1 MRTILKQF
9 VSTILIVSTL
19 SVQIFFPLSTLLIAP
34 KTAHAIPVVDAGN
47 IAQNTI
53 TAANSSI
60 QTGLMTSLQIKELT
74 FDAIAYGIA
83 KQILR
88 GITSSV
94 VNWINNGF
102 EGSPAFLSDPG
113 QFFTDIGDEILGG
126 MILGSDL
133 AFLCSNFSI
142 DIRLQLAFRYRP
154 FQQKGKAACTLTDI
168 INNTTNAAQGASIN
182 GFTAGDFRQG
192 KMPAFVSMTTEPQNN
207 FIGAYVTADTEATL
221 RIANANARANQEL
234 SQGKGF
240 LSFKTC
246 KDERVITESEANKL
260 AARNS
265 ELANSGQSDSQ
276 EFTNNVSQLQGYY
289 ESASNETTRKK
300 CETQTP
306 GSVIAGTLETSLGSP
321 VRELELADEFN
332 EIINALF
339 AQLVQK
345 VLVGGLKGVS
355 GTGASDTEGIAQ
367 QLQQEQAFNYEQLQA
382 SKSNIL
388 DTIDTYTTDA
398 WKYRDAKNES
408 LKYISALRIKFVDVK
423 TCYNTA
429 LQGNSRRLTQNA
441 ISRGLDKIK
450 DMDAIIEGQL
460 VPKITTL
467 TLDVQSIERNISDL
481 SRIKATAESASQV
494 GDIQKAAT
502 EYNNLLPS
510 ISLYKVR
517 ANEATDEYNSYTDSN
532 NGTLRDLERRA
543 RDEANACKYFP

>member
-34 KTAHAIPVVDAGN
+34 KNAHALAVVDAGN

-142 DIRLQLAFRYRP
+142 DIRLQLAFKYRP
-154 FQQKGKAACTLTDI
+154 FQKGKAACTLTDI

-192 KMPAFVSMTTEPQNN
+192 RMPAFVSMTTEPQNN
-207 FIGAYVTADTEATL
+207 FIGAYVIADTEATA
-221 RIANANARANQEL
+221 RIANASARANQEL

-260 AARNS
+260 TARNS
-265 ELANSGQSDSQ
+265 ELANSGQSNSQ
-276 EFTNNVSQLQGYY
+276 EFLDNNSQLQGYY

-382 SKSNIL
+382 SRSNIL
-388 DTIDTYTTDA
+388 DTIDTFITDA

-408 LKYISALRIKFVDVK
+408 LKYVSGLRIKFVDVK

-429 LQGNSRRLTQNA
+429 LQGSSRRLTQNA

-467 TLDVQSIERNISDL
+467 TLDVRSIERNISDL
-481 SRIKATAESASQV
+481 SRIKATAEEANQV

-502 EYNNLLPS
+502 EYNNLIPS
-510 ISLYKVR
+510 ISLYKVK

-532 NGTLRDLERRA
+532 NGTMRDLERRA